1 MRLMTYPMMKV
12 PLKKICDALHDAGVE
27 DVFRHAMLF
36 DPELCDDCG
45 APLFPDRSG
54 EAVHAEMPEDTPT
67 QQPLFH

>member
-1 MRLMTYPMMKV
+1 M
-12 PLKKICDALHDAGVE
+12 E

-54 EAVHAEMPEDTPT
+54 EAVHAEMPDDAPT